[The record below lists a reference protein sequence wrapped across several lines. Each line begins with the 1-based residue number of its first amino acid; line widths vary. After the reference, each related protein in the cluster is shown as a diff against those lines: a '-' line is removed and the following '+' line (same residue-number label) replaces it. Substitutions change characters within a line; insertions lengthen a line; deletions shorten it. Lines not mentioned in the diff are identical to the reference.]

1 MGAGAASTRYPFM
14 SEFLVGLTGGIASGK
29 SAADAAFAG
38 LGVVIADAD
47 VIARE
52 LVEPGQAAL
61 AEVVAHFG
69 TEVLGGDGRLDR
81 ASLRGRIFAHPADKT
96 ALESILHPRIR
107 AELEARTAAAPGDIA
122 IASIPL
128 LTESGGRDAYPWL
141 DRILV
146 IDVAPETQ
154 RARLMARDGIDA
166 ELAQQMI
173 AAQASREDRLAIAD
187 DVVCNEDTLDTLR
200 SRIAE
205 LCRFYQ
211 RLAAEAAG

>member
-1 MGAGAASTRYPFM
+1 MAQFR
-14 SEFLVGLTGGIASGK
+14 VGLTGGIASGK

-69 TEVLGGDGRLDR
+69 TDVLGDDGRLDR
-81 ASLRGRIFAHPADKT
+81 ASLRRRIFAHPADKT

-128 LTESGGRDAYPWL
+128 LTEGGGRDAYPWL

>member
-1 MGAGAASTRYPFM
+1 MAQFR
-14 SEFLVGLTGGIASGK
+14 VGLTGGIASGK

-69 TEVLGGDGRLDR
+69 TDVLGDDGRLDR
-81 ASLRGRIFAHPADKT
+81 ASLRVRIFAHPADKT

-128 LTESGGRDAYPWL
+128 LTEGGGRDAYPWL

>member
-1 MGAGAASTRYPFM
+1 MAQFR
-14 SEFLVGLTGGIASGK
+14 VGLTGGIASGK

-69 TEVLGGDGRLDR
+69 TDVLGDDGRLDR

-166 ELAQQMI
+166 ELAQHMI

>member
-1 MGAGAASTRYPFM
+1 MAQFR
-14 SEFLVGLTGGIASGK
+14 VGLTGGIASGK

-69 TEVLGGDGRLDR
+69 TDVLGDDGRLDR

-205 LCRFYQ
+205 LYRFYQ

>member
-1 MGAGAASTRYPFM
+1 MAQFR
-14 SEFLVGLTGGIASGK
+14 VGLTGGIASGK

-69 TEVLGGDGRLDR
+69 TDVLGDDGRLDR

>member
-1 MGAGAASTRYPFM
+1 MARFR
-14 SEFLVGLTGGIASGK
+14 VGLTGGIASGK
-29 SAADAAFAG
+29 SAADAAFAA
-38 LGVVIADAD
+38 LGVFVADAD

-69 TEVLGGDGRLDR
+69 TDVLGDDGRLDR

-205 LCRFYQ
+205 LYRFYQ

>member
-1 MGAGAASTRYPFM
+1 MARFR
-14 SEFLVGLTGGIASGK
+14 VGLTGGIASGK
-29 SAADAAFAG
+29 SAADAAFAA
-38 LGVVIADAD
+38 LGVFVADAD

-52 LVEPGQAAL
+52 LVEPGQPALDEIAAYFGNDVL
-61 AEVVAHFG
+61 A
-69 TEVLGGDGRLDR
+69 TDGRLDR
-81 ASLRGRIFAHPADKT
+81 AALRRRIFAHPADKA

-107 AELEARTAAAPGDIA
+107 IELGARTAAAPTDIA
-122 IASIPL
+122 VASIPL
-128 LTESGGRDAYPWL
+128 LAEGGGREAYPWL

-154 RARLMARDGIDA
+154 RMRLMARDGIDA